1 MTEHSSLERR
11 YRRWLALYPKSFRA
25 EREEEMVAVL
35 MQGADPDQTRPRAGE
50 AADLVTHG
58 LRQRAGLPLPPGRR
72 PLDWER
78 AHGKFMIPFRLL
90 IALFLFIMSLIIVA
104 AHNGQLWG
112 GELWLLLT
120 VPGMLVHL
128 WIVYRIRP
136 STTHR

>member
-1 MTEHSSLERR
+1 MTDHSSLERR

-50 AADLVTHG
+50 AADLATQG
-58 LRQRAGLPLPPGRR
+58 LRLRAGLRPGRR

-78 AHGKFMIPFRLL
+78 AHAKFMIPFRLL
-90 IALFLFIMSLIIVA
+90 IALFLFIMTVIIVA
-104 AHNGQLWG
+104 AHNGQPWS

-128 WIVYRIRP
+128 WIAYRILPR
-136 STTHR
+136 TTHQ

>member
-1 MTEHSSLERR
+1 MTDHSSLERR
-11 YRRWLALYPKSFRA
+11 YRRWVALYPKSFRA

-58 LRQRAGLPLPPGRR
+58 LRRRAGPPPGHR

-78 AHGKFMIPFRLL
+78 AHAKFMVPFRILF
-90 IALFLFIMSLIIVA
+90 ALFLFIMSVIIVA

>member
-1 MTEHSSLERR
+1 MTDHSSLERR
-11 YRRWLALYPKSFRA
+11 YRQWLALYPKSFRA

-35 MQGADPDQTRPRAGE
+35 MQAADPDQTRPRAGE
-50 AADLVTHG
+50 AADLVRHG
-58 LRQRAGLPLPPGRR
+58 LGRRAGLPLPPRRR

-78 AHGKFMIPFRLL
+78 AHGKFMIPFRLVF
-90 IALFLFIMSLIIVA
+90 ALLLFIMSVIIVA
-104 AHNGQLWG
+104 AHNGQPWS

-128 WIVYRIRP
+128 WIAYRIRP

>member
-1 MTEHSSLERR
+1 MTDHTSLERR

-25 EREEEMVAVL
+25 KREEEMVAVL

-104 AHNGQLWG
+104 AHNGHLWG

-128 WIVYRIRP
+128 WIAYRIRP
-136 STTHR
+136 STIRR